1 MSSKISFWFNWE
13 DNGQIYLY
21 FPHHLFSGFDEI
33 VQMLIENGANV
44 NARDNEEQSA
54 LNYAATFGKLFQ
66 ISVEKS
72 LGK

>member
-1 MSSKISFWFNWE
+1 
-13 DNGQIYLY
+13 
-21 FPHHLFSGFDEI
+21 
-33 VQMLIENGANV
+33 MLIENGANV